1 MKVTYPAVFYYEK
14 HKYKDEESVLVRF
27 PDLKAIGLPA
37 GTCGTDF
44 EDAKEAAEEVL
55 EYMIELAKERG
66 IELPPASPLEKV
78 NLDRGFDSEDVGEP
92 FRIEIVNIAIEVVEE

>member
-44 EDAKEAAEEVL
+44 EDAKEAAEEIL

-78 NLDRGFDSEDVGEP
+78 NLDRGFDLEDVGEP
-92 FRIEIVNIAIEVVEE
+92 FRIELENITIEVEE